1 MRIDALLFDKDGT
14 LFEFAATWEAWA
26 QAFLIRAAGGDRD
39 RAAQA
44 GALIGFDMQAR
55 AFTPDSIAIVGT
67 PGEIAE
73 ALGLSFPQFSRAE
86 IVGMINEEAAQA
98 PQCEAV
104 PLLPFLQ
111 GLRARGLRLGVATN
125 DAEAPA
131 LAHLQAAGVHGLF
144 DFVAG
149 SDSGYGAK
157 PAPGQPLAFADL
169 LGIDP
174 ARIAM
179 VGDSLHDLI
188 AGRDAGMVTLGVLTG
203 MAGLND
209 LSPHAAA
216 VFPDIGHIPG
226 WLDGLG

>member
-1 MRIDALLFDKDGT
+1 MRVEALLFDKDGT

-26 QAFLIRAAGGDRD
+26 QAFLVRAAEGDRML
-39 RAAQA
+39 AARA
-44 GALIGFDMQAR
+44 GAMIGFDLEAR
-55 AFTPDSIAIVGT
+55 AFDPSSIAIAGT
-67 PGEIAE
+67 PGEIAD
-73 ALGLSFPQFSRAE
+73 ALAPEFPDLSRAG
-86 IVGMINEEAAQA
+86 IIGMINEEAALA

-104 PLLPFLQ
+104 PLLPFLSD
-111 GLRARGLRLGVATN
+111 LRARGLRLGVATN

-131 LAHLQAAGVHGLF
+131 LAHLKAAGVHELF

-169 LGIDP
+169 IGVEP
-174 ARIAM
+174 SRIAM

-203 MAGLND
+203 MASAPELR
-209 LSPHAAA
+209 PHAAA
-216 VFPDIGHIPG
+216 VFPDIGHIPA
-226 WLDGLG
+226 WLDGSG